1 MKKLLLFTMLLAT
14 IAISSCSKD
23 SAKPTLVGKWK
34 VASSISK
41 LGTSSDTYIGLPADY
56 FDFKSNGIL
65 EYFVDGIED
74 TLEYTISGNTVT
86 IEFTTISPINGNIVN
101 SQQTYTLT
109 LTATTA
115 TLYFTEL
122 SNGVRYESTIN
133 LKK

>member
-34 VASSISK
+34 FVSMIYKS
-41 LGTSSDTYIGLPADY
+41 GTTTDSYIGLPADY
-56 FDFKSNGIL
+56 LDFKSNGVL
-65 EYFVDGIED
+65 ESYVDGQ
-74 TLEYTISGNTVT
+74 TGTTQYTISGNTVT
-86 IEFTTISPINGNIVN
+86 IDTEV
-101 SQQTYTLT
+101 YTLS
-109 LTATTA
+109 LAATTA

-122 SNGVRYESTIN
+122 SNGVRYETTIN